1 MASLPQRHVKS
12 RKIVLRY
19 LRKKKKIPFSSKYFI
34 TPYLLHKHI
43 LKHTKFNIKMRKK
56 HCNLQNFLL
65 FLLSHKV
72 MSNSASLWTAAC
84 QNSLSLTISQSLP
97 KFMSIESRLSSNHF
111 ILCHPLFLLF
121 SIFPIIS
128 VFSRESAVHIR

>member
-1 MASLPQRHVKS
+1 M
-12 RKIVLRY
+12 
-19 LRKKKKIPFSSKYFI
+19 
-34 TPYLLHKHI
+34 HKHI

-97 KFMSIESRLSSNHF
+97 KFMSIESGMVSKPSHLLPLSSFAFSLSQHQGLSNESVLH
-111 ILCHPLFLLF
+111 IRWPKYWSF
-121 SIFPIIS
+121 SIRSSNEYSGLIS
-128 VFSRESAVHIR
+128 FRIDCLILQSKGL